1 MINNLLN
8 KDKALNSG
16 QPNSNIQT
24 HYKMIPALNRMTTAE
39 RDNMLS
45 YLSAYL
51 IFPYRHDYYHF
62 SLIQSIFE

>member
-24 HYKMIPALNRMTTAE
+24 HFKMIPALNRMTAAE
-39 RDNMLS
+39 RDNTLP

-51 IFPYRHDYYHF
+51 IFPYRHD
-62 SLIQSIFE
+62 

>member
-16 QPNSNIQT
+16 QLNANIQT
-24 HYKMIPALNRMTTAE
+24 HYKMIPALNRMTTVE
-39 RDNMLS
+39 RDNNMLS

-51 IFPYRHDYYHF
+51 IFLYRHDY
-62 SLIQSIFE
+62 

>member
-24 HYKMIPALNRMTTAE
+24 HFKMIPALNRMTAAE
-39 RDNMLS
+39 RDNMLQTAILPMKGLHTDHS
-45 YLSAYL
+45 QV
-51 IFPYRHDYYHF
+51 H
-62 SLIQSIFE
+62 